1 MWTHSKPTDRATKGT
16 RRQVSFARPSAD
28 DAAKRIIAVHAHP
41 DDETTGNGI
50 TLPKYAAQGAHITL
64 VTSNLGEE
72 GEIVVPDIELLSA
85 KHADQLGG
93 YRIGELAL
101 ACDALGVSEHYF
113 LGGPGRY
120 RDSGMMGDPANDNPR
135 CFWKADIDEASA
147 YLVPIIRRDRPQV
160 LLTYNEV
167 GGYGHPDHIQA
178 HRVALRA
185 RDLAADSSY
194 RPELGD
200 AWTIAKVYYSGF
212 PRSVLA
218 QGLEA
223 LRAAGQDSVFGM
235 EDASEAEFATDDAL
249 ITTQIEGPD
258 FVDARLLAMK
268 AHRSQIAL
276 DSPFFKFLEMMGPQ
290 SLSTDYYQ
298 LAVGVVGPVDPVTSR
313 EADLFA
319 GIGDRES

>member
-1 MWTHSKPTDRATKGT
+1 M
-16 RRQVSFARPSAD
+16 SFARPSAA

-72 GEIVVPDIELLSA
+72 GEIVVPDIELLSV

-101 ACDALGVSEHYF
+101 ACDALGVSEHHF

-120 RDSGMMGDPANDNPR
+120 RDSGMMGDPANDNLR
-135 CFWKADIDEASA
+135 CFWKADLDEASA
-147 YLVPIIRRDRPQV
+147 YLVPIIRANRPQV

-178 HRVALRA
+178 HRVAMRA
-185 RDLAADSSY
+185 RDLAADSAY
-194 RPELGD
+194 RPEFGE
-200 AWTIAKVYYSGF
+200 AWSIAKVYYSGF

-218 QGLEA
+218 EGLEA
-223 LRAAGQDSVFGM
+223 LRAAGQDNLFGM
-235 EDASEAEFATDDAL
+235 KDASEAEFVTDDEL

-276 DSPFFKFLEMMGPQ
+276 DSPFFKFMEMMGPQ

-298 LAVGVVGPVDPVTSR
+298 LAVGEVGPVDPATGR

-319 GIGDRES
+319 GVAELGS